1 MIPRDF
7 FGVVL
12 WGDIVFL
19 LFLMARGGRFL
30 IKQDQEFSVSY
41 GYLDG
46 GATISVLHILDL
58 VVMLGLYPIAE
69 RLQFPGEAD
78 YGSQPWSGQVIKW

>member
-1 MIPRDF
+1 
-7 FGVVL
+7 
-12 WGDIVFL
+12 
-19 LFLMARGGRFL
+19 MARGRRFL

-58 VVMLGLYPIAE
+58 VVMLGWDSTAG
-69 RLQFPGEAD
+69 RLQFPGETD
-78 YGSQPWSGQVIKW
+78 YGSQPCGVVK

>member
-12 WGDIVFL
+12 GEISCFFCSRWHVGDV
-19 LFLMARGGRFL
+19 FL